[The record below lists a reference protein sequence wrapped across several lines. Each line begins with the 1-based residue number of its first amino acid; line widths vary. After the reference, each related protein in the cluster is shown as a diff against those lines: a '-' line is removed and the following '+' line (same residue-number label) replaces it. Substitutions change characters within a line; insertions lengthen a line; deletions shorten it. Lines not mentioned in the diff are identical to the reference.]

1 MGVAG
6 ADVVVV
12 GAGVGGLTAAL
23 LLAGI
28 GAQVTVLERF
38 DEPCDIGAG
47 ILLHPNGLAVL
58 TALGLAEAL
67 DGAGRASQ
75 ATTIRDER
83 GSIVAQLPPHGGGQP
98 WDRIVALRSS
108 RLQQILFAAADQPLI
123 GIRLGAQ
130 VTAAHPD
137 GSVELR
143 WRDRIST
150 ISADLVVGADGVAS
164 TVRAGGTFG
173 ATTRE
178 TGARYI
184 GGLVEGADPRRDGEY
199 WTRLGLF
206 GGVAVDDA
214 TTYVYA
220 AATAPRIA
228 AAVTARDLDGFR
240 AAWSAELP
248 VAAQLLSRL
257 PDVERL
263 LVKNVLRVNCG
274 RMVDGRLLLLGD
286 AAHAMA
292 PMLGQSSNSAIV
304 DAAVLAIELAARA
317 SVADALLRYSARRL
331 PAVRRV
337 QDLADRLVIMS
348 AVRARW
354 LGPIRNGI
362 VRRVVARP
370 GPAVAVREL
379 VMQEDPAALYTAVAG
394 SLMSIPGSA

>member
-1 MGVAG
+1 MSVAG

-206 GGVAVDDA
+206 SGVAVDDA

-354 LGPIRNGI
+354 LGAIRNGI

-394 SLMSIPGSA
+394 SLTSIPGSA

>member
-1 MGVAG
+1 MSVAG

-83 GSIVAQLPPHGGGQP
+83 GSIVAQLPPHGGGHP

-304 DAAVLAIELAARA
+304 DAAVLAIELAERA

-354 LGPIRNGI
+354 LGAIRNGI

-394 SLMSIPGSA
+394 SLTSIPGSA

>member
-1 MGVAG
+1 MSVAG

-75 ATTIRDER
+75 ATTIRDGR
-83 GSIVAQLPPHGGGQP
+83 GSIVAQLPPHGGGHP

-108 RLQQILFAAADQPLI
+108 RLQQILLAAADQPLI

-199 WTRLGLF
+199 WTRLG
-206 GGVAVDDA
+206 
-214 TTYVYA
+214 
-220 AATAPRIA
+220 
-228 AAVTARDLDGFR
+228 
-240 AAWSAELP
+240 
-248 VAAQLLSRL
+248 
-257 PDVERL
+257 
-263 LVKNVLRVNCG
+263 

-292 PMLGQSSNSAIV
+292 PMLGQGSNSAIV

-354 LGPIRNGI
+354 PGAIRNGI

-379 VMQEDPAALYTAVAG
+379 VMQEDPAALYAAVAG
-394 SLMSIPGSA
+394 SLTSIPGSA

>member
-83 GSIVAQLPPHGGGQP
+83 GSIVAQLPPHGGGHP

-248 VAAQLLSRL
+248 VAAQLLSHL

-304 DAAVLAIELAARA
+304 DAAVLAIELAERA

-354 LGPIRNGI
+354 LGAIRNGI

-394 SLMSIPGSA
+394 SLTSIPGSA

>member
-1 MGVAG
+1 MSVAG

-38 DEPCDIGAG
+38 DEPCDTGAG

-58 TALGLAEAL
+58 TALGLADAL

-83 GSIVAQLPPHGGGQP
+83 GSIVAQLPPHGGGHP

-130 VTAAHPD
+130 VTAAYPD

-206 GGVAVDDA
+206 SGVAVDDA

-317 SVADALLRYSARRL
+317 SVADAVLRYSARRL

-354 LGPIRNGI
+354 LGAIRNGI

-394 SLMSIPGSA
+394 SLTSIPGSA

>member
-83 GSIVAQLPPHGGGQP
+83 GSIVAQLPPHGGGHP

-317 SVADALLRYSARRL
+317 SVADAVLRYSARRL

-354 LGPIRNGI
+354 LGAIRNGI

-379 VMQEDPAALYTAVAG
+379 VMQEDPAALYTAVAS
-394 SLMSIPGSA
+394 SLTSIPGSA

>member
-1 MGVAG
+1 MSIAG

-83 GSIVAQLPPHGGGQP
+83 GSVVAQLPPHGGGHP

-248 VAAQLLSRL
+248 IAAQLLSRL

-263 LVKNVLRVNCG
+263 LVNNVLRVDCG
-274 RMVDGRLLLLGD
+274 RMVDGRLVVLGD

-304 DAAVLAIELAARA
+304 DAAVLAIELAAPT

-331 PAVRRV
+331 PAMRRV

-354 LGPIRNGI
+354 LGAIRNGI

-370 GPAVAVREL
+370 GPALAVREL

-394 SLMSIPGSA
+394 SLTSIPGSA

>member
-47 ILLHPNGLAVL
+47 ILLHANGLAVL

-83 GSIVAQLPPHGGGQP
+83 GSIVAQLPPHGGGDP
-98 WDRIVALRSS
+98 WDRVVALRSS

-184 GGLVEGADPRRDGEY
+184 RGLVEGADPGRDGEY

-304 DAAVLAIELAARA
+304 DAAVLAMDLGRGLP
-317 SVADALLRYSARRL
+317 SPTSSSTTRPADS
-331 PAVRRV
+331 
-337 QDLADRLVIMS
+337 
-348 AVRARW
+348 
-354 LGPIRNGI
+354 
-362 VRRVVARP
+362 RP
-370 GPAVAVREL
+370 
-379 VMQEDPAALYTAVAG
+379 
-394 SLMSIPGSA
+394 